1 MERGLLVV
9 FRASKEKKEVR
20 LDIFVFVD
28 CFDGAFAFPDCVF
41 DGFCGNIRALFA
53 VLLHVAEAFLQGGE
67 IERER
72 CNFAI
77 SGFDEHFIQE
87 VFEFNARE
95 EVILKVFVGKDLI
108 DSAKVEANIYAYFC

>member
-41 DGFCGNIRALFA
+41 NGFFDFGGVFLV

-77 SGFDEHFIQE
+77 SGFDEHFVQE

-108 DSAKVEANIYAYFC
+108 DSAEVEANIYAYFC